1 MSPARRSRRRYL
13 ALLAAACLGVGVL
26 AFSASNDGMTYY
38 RTPTEARGQIVAQDT
53 MRLGGLVL
61 PGSMEQ
67 SDEVST
73 MRLSDGATDITV
85 HYPGRMPAL
94 VQEGEG
100 AVVHGAFDA
109 DGVFQAE
116 EILLRH
122 SNEYRAPSEADE
134 IPAEGYG

>member
-1 MSPARRSRRRYL
+1 MNPAGRSRRRYL
-13 ALLAAACLGVGVL
+13 VVLVAACLGVGLL
-26 AFSASNDGMTYY
+26 AASASNDGMTYY
-38 RTPTEARGQIVAQDT
+38 RTPSEASGQIVAAET

-61 PGSMEQ
+61 PGTMAAG
-67 SDEVST
+67 DDLST

-85 HYPGRMPAL
+85 HYRGRMPAL

-122 SNEYRAPSEADE
+122 SNEYRAPTEEDQSLQEA
-134 IPAEGYG
+134 PG